1 MIMCSLFASF
11 FDCFAPKSDSQISST
26 DETNLKVLSSKKPK
40 SKSPRAPIIVSYF
53 PAGSNLSRL

>member
-1 MIMCSLFASF
+1 MIMCSLFASI

-26 DETNLKVLSSKKPK
+26 DESNLKVLSSKKPK